1 MLSYFFLDSLSG
13 LRAPHGGFE
22 EAKEAKPAA
31 EAPDEKAKPAAEA
44 PDEEAK
50 PATEAPVEELGVR
63 APTSRQSRNHGYEL
77 D

>member
-31 EAPDEKAKPAAEA
+31 EAPDEKAKPA
-44 PDEEAK
+44 
-50 PATEAPVEELGVR
+50 TEAPVEELGVR